1 MTFLTEAKQIIS
13 EFVSETRESLRGAKT
28 ELLRQYHLSILK
40 EIKETYP
47 TTYPYIDTVYKI
59 IDGLSQDEDCLDF
72 VEAPEHNNSIIVWD
86 SGFSDTQW
94 SVGVVIVKEG
104 NSYRVVNGISG
115 KLNITDQL
123 ESIAKLSSQ
132 YPDAVVGILP
142 KANGAA
148 LFSLLQSKL
157 PNTQKLETYFG
168 SGTRL
173 QKLKDKGKLLFSV
186 ADFEYY
192 EEWELAIACG
202 IDYFYN
208 QSFSSFTDV
217 DLTDL
222 KEGDRLTNRWG
233 NTPEDGFGLPD
244 TYERTNI
251 QSDFAIDDPA
261 FETEAETD
269 AFKFVEMKQNISD
282 DGLNEPRYPYDT
294 EPSA

>member
-1 MTFLTEAKQIIS
+1 MTNKFWQETKEILS
-13 EFVSETRESLRGAKT
+13 EFIYETKEYAAWVAK
-28 ELLRQYHLSILK
+28 EVKRQYHLSILK
-40 EIKETYP
+40 EIALTYP
-47 TTYPYIDTVYKI
+47 ETTLNVNKAYEIV
-59 IDGLSQDEDCLDF
+59 DGVPLDCPDF
-72 VEAPEHNNSIIVWD
+72 IESPERTNSIIVWD

-123 ESIAKLSSQ
+123 EAIAKLSLQ
-132 YPDAVVGILP
+132 YSDAVVGILP

-217 DLTDL
+217 DLADL
-222 KEGDRLTNRWG
+222 KEGDRLTSRWG
-233 NTPEDGFGLPD
+233 NAPEDGFGLPD

-251 QSDFAIDDPA
+251 QSNFAIDDPA

-282 DGLNEPRYPYDT
+282 DGLNEPRYPYDN

>member
-1 MTFLTEAKQIIS
+1 MTNTFLNEAKQIIS
-13 EFVSETRESLRGAKT
+13 KFLSETRESLHWAKT

-47 TTYPYIDTVYKI
+47 TTYPYIYTIYKI
-59 IDGLSQDEDCLDF
+59 VDRPAQDENCTAIA
-72 VEAPEHNNSIIVWD
+72 EAPEHNNSIIVWD

-104 NSYRVVNGISG
+104 NSYRVVDGISA

-173 QKLKDKGKLLFSV
+173 QKLKDESRLLFSV

-202 IDYFYN
+202 IDYFYS
-208 QSFSSFTDV
+208 QSLSSFTDV
-217 DLTDL
+217 DLADL

-233 NTPEDGFGLPD
+233 NAPE
-244 TYERTNI
+244 
-251 QSDFAIDDPA
+251 